1 MLVQIMLYSDN
12 QVRGISIIIGIIIFT
27 IGVDLDRVCNQCHTC
42 LILLLTNRD
51 NLSTALQAANTN
63 STRGIILARVKCVL
77 RITRV
82 AI

>member
-1 MLVQIMLYSDN
+1 MY
-12 QVRGISIIIGIIIFT
+12 
-27 IGVDLDRVCNQCHTC
+27 NQCHTC
-42 LILLLTNRD
+42 LILLITNRD

-63 STRGIILARVKCVL
+63 STMGIILARVKCVL